1 MRLIFVI
8 VFIFFELFLFESG
21 TFAACNG
28 VTFDGCANFTYYCS
42 GSYSVVSWTCG
53 AFNGTYC
60 PSIYRDTQIGN
71 CDGGCKWQIDG
82 NSHPQ
87 GCKEWAPVGCTDGNP
102 LTLCSCALNTD
113 DRYGTCCSNCPACT
127 PTSCSATCPTGC
139 GYGGG
144 TVTGTDNCGGSCS
157 ISCGATGSCC
167 SPNCSDSGNY
177 CSGVGYTGNC
187 GQGCTG
193 TKGPDCSGSGTVCS
207 GTSYASP
214 NGCGTCTGTKGPVCA
229 DPSTAC
235 IGATI
240 TSSSG
245 CGTCA
250 PGTKGPVC
258 ADPSTVC
265 SGTPITSS
273 NGCTTTT
280 CSPGSSCACAPGTKG
295 PVCADPSTVCSGTPI
310 TSSNGC
316 GTCAAGTKCS
326 TPGTPT
332 LNSPVGG
339 TEVAGTSISF
349 SWNAPGYGTC
359 DGGGGTYNHCVDGSC
374 TNVGNVTTT
383 SKTVAGGSHSW
394 YVNAVNSCGA
404 TGANSATGTFCAE
417 SWTSARVS
425 SWSAFGACNVGHVR
439 TRTRTCSEDC
449 SAGTSNC
456 SNYFAANC
464 PAGSTCVTTGS
475 GLSRTQTETQTC
487 YGRMTGTFFD
497 ASDFSVCPANPQTLT
512 GNLKISGG
520 TINLTGPTSYG
531 PYTTNATGL
540 YTTAATVLSPDT
552 YTLSVDPGGA
562 YISAAKFNCQ
572 GTTLTLT
579 GSAAG
584 CLTQPCE
591 TAPTTT
597 HDFGF
602 WKVYGG
608 WWQARGG
615 SAYGGSGI
623 QSNIPGT
630 VAAADRYLILRDA
643 DLQHGLAQ
651 IKSGTINLGTY
662 PGVTNSVSDWNATSG
677 YSGDDMD
684 YSYFVAKM
692 GSYNKTTLATLTS
705 KPSYTPG
712 GNGYEIYTFTGNPT
726 MNWSPAAGEKVI
738 YLINGDV
745 TVSANI
751 AVPTASATFL
761 AVIASGTIIVN
772 SGVTNVEGW
781 WIGNSLDFASAGAKS
796 DTQFVGEGS
805 FIGWSSISL
814 SRDQTGILNNSQPA
828 EMFVFRPD
836 LIINAPAP
844 MMQSKYQW
852 RQQ

>member
-1 MRLIFVI
+1 MKRLIFVI
-8 VFIFFELFLFESG
+8 AFIFFELFLFESG
-21 TFAACNG
+21 TFAACDG
-28 VTFDGCANFTYYCS
+28 VTFDGCANYSYYC
-42 GSYSVVSWTCG
+42 GQAGYAAYSCG
-53 AFNGTYC
+53 NWNGTYC
-60 PSIYRDTQIGN
+60 PSNYIGSFAAICN
-71 CDGGCKWQIDG
+71 SSCNYNDPEVWRGCE
-82 NSHPQ
+82 
-87 GCKEWAPVGCTDGNP
+87 EWAPSGCTDFDPN
-102 LTLCSCALNTD
+102 TLCVCKLKKGVSGN
-113 DRYGTCCSNCPACT
+113 CCNACSSCT

-214 NGCGTCTGTKGPVCA
+214 NGCGTCTGTKGPDCSGSGTV
-229 DPSTAC
+229 C

-245 CGTCA
+245 CGT
-250 PGTKGPVC
+250 
-258 ADPSTVC
+258 
-265 SGTPITSS
+265 
-273 NGCTTTT
+273 
-280 CSPGSSCACAPGTKG
+280 CAPGTKG

-449 SAGTSNC
+449 SALTSNC

-520 TINLTGPTSYG
+520 TINLTGPTTYG

-540 YTTAATVLSPDT
+540 YTTAATVLSP
-552 YTLSVDPGGA
+552 
-562 YISAAKFNCQ
+562 
-572 GTTLTLT
+572 
-579 GSAAG
+579 
-584 CLTQPCE
+584 
-591 TAPTTT
+591 
-597 HDFGF
+597 
-602 WKVYGG
+602 
-608 WWQARGG
+608 
-615 SAYGGSGI
+615 
-623 QSNIPGT
+623 
-630 VAAADRYLILRDA
+630 
-643 DLQHGLAQ
+643 
-651 IKSGTINLGTY
+651 
-662 PGVTNSVSDWNATSG
+662 
-677 YSGDDMD
+677 
-684 YSYFVAKM
+684 
-692 GSYNKTTLATLTS
+692 
-705 KPSYTPG
+705 
-712 GNGYEIYTFTGNPT
+712 
-726 MNWSPAAGEKVI
+726 
-738 YLINGDV
+738 
-745 TVSANI
+745 
-751 AVPTASATFL
+751 
-761 AVIASGTIIVN
+761 
-772 SGVTNVEGW
+772 
-781 WIGNSLDFASAGAKS
+781 
-796 DTQFVGEGS
+796 
-805 FIGWSSISL
+805 
-814 SRDQTGILNNSQPA
+814 
-828 EMFVFRPD
+828 
-836 LIINAPAP
+836 
-844 MMQSKYQW
+844 
-852 RQQ
+852 